1 MTDTEKLRA
10 LIECKGLKLKF
21 VAECLGLSPYGLQ
34 LKIENKREFKT
45 SEVAKLCEILDITS
59 LRDKEEIF
67 FTNKD
72 DLKSSN
78 KKVQTIE

>member
-1 MTDTEKLRA
+1 MTDTEKLRT
-10 LIECKGLKLKF
+10 LIERKGLKLKF

-59 LRDKEEIF
+59 LREKEEIF

-72 DLKSSN
+72 DYKSS
-78 KKVQTIE
+78 KEEM